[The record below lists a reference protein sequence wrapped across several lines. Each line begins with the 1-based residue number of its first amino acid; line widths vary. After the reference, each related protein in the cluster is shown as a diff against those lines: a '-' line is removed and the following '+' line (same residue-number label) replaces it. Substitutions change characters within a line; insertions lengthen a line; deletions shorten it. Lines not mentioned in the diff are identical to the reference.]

1 MLMEEIVTRRAK
13 PAHMVP
19 VVEALEL
26 DIDPLDAF
34 VRLSSPGGRSFLFES
49 AEIGGKSARYS
60 FVGSGAT
67 AIVIKDGK
75 ISVGGSEVKHAGG
88 PVAFLKDFMAGY
100 KQQAPVYVRKES
112 FSGENPPL
120 PPFSGGLAGFI
131 SYDFVRYVDPIG
143 NTATDDIGC
152 PDVELLF
159 VDDLVV
165 FDHVRRKKMLIANAM
180 GKEDSAIMQAR
191 ERLRSMEEKL
201 ARPACAVSK
210 PQHPAKPFVV
220 KCPTSKEQYMDMVTR
235 SKEYILDGDAFQIV
249 LSQRQEVETDVDHV
263 VLYRHLKQ
271 INPSPYMYF
280 LEFGDISIVGSSPE
294 ILVKVD
300 DGKVIL
306 RPIAG
311 TRPRGKT
318 EEEDKRLEV
327 EMKAD
332 PKEVAEHVMLVDL
345 GRNDVGKVSRFG
357 SVKVDDFMGVEKYS
371 HVQHIVSNV
380 FGDLAEWKDA
390 VDALAAT
397 FPAGTVSGAP
407 KTRAMQI
414 IEELEGR
421 RRGLYAG
428 CVGYIS
434 FNGNADLAIA
444 IRTILLKGGK
454 AYVQAG
460 AGIVMDSVP
469 ENEYYEAMNKG
480 AAMLKALETAAGG
493 KGL

>member
-1 MLMEEIVTRRAK
+1 MLIEEIVTRRAK
-13 PAHMVP
+13 PALMVP

-26 DIDPLDAF
+26 DLDPLEAF
-34 VRLSSPGGRSFLFES
+34 VRLSAPGSRSFLFES

-67 AIVIKDGK
+67 AIVVKDGR
-75 ISVGGSEVKHAGG
+75 ITVGGAEVKSEKG

-100 KQQAPVYVRKES
+100 RQQAPVYVRKES

-120 PPFSGGLAGFI
+120 PPFSGGLAGYI

-143 NTATDDIGC
+143 STAVDDLNC

-159 VDDLVV
+159 VQDLVV
-165 FDHVRRKKMLIANAM
+165 FDHVRRKKLLIANADGM
-180 GKEDSAIMQAR
+180 DDTAIMQAR
-191 ERLRSMEEKL
+191 ERLRSMEDRL
-201 ARPACAVSK
+201 A
-210 PQHPAKPFVV
+210 HPASTVSRPPAVKKPFVV
-220 KCPTSKEQYMDMVTR
+220 KCPTSKEQYMKMVER

-263 VLYRHLKQ
+263 ALYRHLKQ

-280 LEFGDISIVGSSPE
+280 LEFGDISVVGSSPE
-294 ILVKVD
+294 ILVRLQDK
-300 DGKVIL
+300 KVIV

-311 TRPRGKT
+311 TRPRGKSD
-318 EEEDKRLEV
+318 EEDKVLEA

-345 GRNDVGKVSRFG
+345 GRNDVGKVSKFG

-380 FGDLAEWKDA
+380 VGDLADGKDA
-390 VDALAAT
+390 VDTLAAT

-434 FNGNADLAIA
+434 FNGNTDMAIT
-444 IRTILLKGGK
+444 IRTIVLKGGK

-460 AGIVMDSVP
+460 AGIVLDSVP
-469 ENEYYEAMNKG
+469 ENEYYEAMSKG
-480 AAMLKALETAAGG
+480 AAMLRALETAAGG
-493 KGL
+493 K